1 MSSRSVTPVKKQP
14 TIIISNDAMDNIDLY
29 LNTGELLVSKGYPAP
44 PPKEKEIRKCVSCH
58 MVYVIVL
65 KTSDKIN
72 CGYCTHVHHN

>member
-14 TIIISNDAMDNIDLY
+14 TIIISNDAMENIDLY

-44 PPKEKEIRKCVSCH
+44 PRKEKEIRMCVFCK
-58 MVYVIVL
+58 MVYLIVL
-65 KTSDKIN
+65 KTSDKVN